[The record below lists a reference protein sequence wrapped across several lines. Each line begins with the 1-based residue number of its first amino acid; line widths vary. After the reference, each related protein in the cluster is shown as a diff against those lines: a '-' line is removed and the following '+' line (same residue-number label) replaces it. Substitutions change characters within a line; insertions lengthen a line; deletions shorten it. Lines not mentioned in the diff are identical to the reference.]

1 MEVQKKQKTEKS
13 SHLEDCKHY
22 PRHQPPPNEMTIKER
37 NSYRISA
44 AGGAQR
50 TSSSY
55 NHSILKELIL
65 YYKNKLEQE
74 KDIYSKD
81 CGSSCGYWCGDLVIG
96 WCTYGRIIAANL
108 LQVPLEQ
115 NPRTNNHLE
124 SFHSELKMYQL
135 QKHQNDGHLLRLG
148 FLSVILI
155 ISIVLNILLK
165 RDLKQEIAK
174 TTQRKHRRTQ
184 LKNESNKSL
193 EIEDRNENE
202 KH

>member
-1 MEVQKKQKTEKS
+1 MELLSKKKIFIPKV
-13 SHLEDCKHY
+13 
-22 PRHQPPPNEMTIKER
+22 
-37 NSYRISA
+37 A
-44 AGGAQR
+44 VA
-50 TSSSY
+50 
-55 NHSILKELIL
+55 
-65 YYKNKLEQE
+65 
-74 KDIYSKD
+74 D